1 MSDVLSSLIGSAGD
15 VITGIGSNIVNA
27 SIANR
32 NLAFERENLEYQKEL
47 QNKIFDREDTAYQ
60 RTVND
65 MRSAGLNPLT
75 MKGTNSAGT
84 AIQTTAPQN
93 KYVADPVSFNN
104 AMNTISSISSVIADN
119 RQKNAQTELI
129 NAQKTGQDIA
139 NNTAEEIATKEIEK
153 LQQEINSIREN
164 TQGSKLDNYDKE
176 KRNDNSERYH
186 KETLRSLTANT
197 DTTEYELEEKRK
209 TTKENKD
216 FWNMLGLDSRIDSQ
230 AKDLAIDIMQSTG
243 FVPDVN
249 QADVGYVGASQR
261 AKQQERLENRKGIA
275 NNIMGLMKDVYNS
288 ASNYTAGTYHRIR
301 NAFNAWN
308 TKRKAKKNKK

>member
-1 MSDVLSSLIGSAGD
+1 MGILSGIIGSIGD
-15 VITGIGSNIVNA
+15 IAAGIGTNITN
-27 SIANR
+27 SQIAKQ

-84 AIQTTAPQN
+84 AIQTIAPQN

-104 AMNTISSISSVIADN
+104 AMNTISGISSVIADN

-216 FWNMLGLDSRIDSQ
+216 FWNMLGLDSRIDPQ

-243 FVPDVN
+243 FVPD
-249 QADVGYVGASQR
+249 AKKSDAGYVGAAQR
-261 AKQQERLENRKGIA
+261 TMEQERRENRHGVRDNVIGLVKDAYNYGS
-275 NNIMGLMKDVYNS
+275 NILSTVYN
-288 ASNYTAGTYHRIR
+288 RIR
-301 NAFNAWN
+301 KSINS
-308 TKRKAKKNKK
+308 KRKK

>member
-27 SIANR
+27 SVANK
-32 NLAFERENLEYQKEL
+32 NLAFERENFEYQKEL

-75 MKGTNSAGT
+75 IKGTNSAGS

-93 KYVADPVSFNN
+93 KYVVDPISFNS
-104 AMNTISSISSVIADN
+104 AMNTISGISSVIADN
-119 RQKNAQTELI
+119 KQKKAQTDLI
-129 NAQKTGQDIA
+129 NSQKTGQDIA
-139 NNTAEEIATKEIEK
+139 NNTATEIALKEIEK
-153 LQQEINSIREN
+153 LQAEINSIREN
-164 TQGSKLDNYDKE
+164 TQGSRLDNYDKT
-176 KRNDNSERYH
+176 KRNDNSEQYH

-209 TTKENKD
+209 ATKENED
-216 FWNMLGLDSRIDSQ
+216 FWRLLGLNSRIDSQ

-243 FVPDVN
+243 FVPDTN